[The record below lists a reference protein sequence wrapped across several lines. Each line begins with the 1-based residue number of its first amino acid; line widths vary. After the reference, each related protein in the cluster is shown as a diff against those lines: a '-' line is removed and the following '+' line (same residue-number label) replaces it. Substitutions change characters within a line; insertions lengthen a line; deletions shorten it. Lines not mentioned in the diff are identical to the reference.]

1 MMPPQRL
8 SPALLAHLPTHV
20 RLECFI
26 AVGPPYRSSN
36 INVVLRMM
44 RSPLRA
50 RSNAITYAS
59 RASVLASP
67 GSSWAVLRIAEPGG

>member
-1 MMPPQRL
+1 M
-8 SPALLAHLPTHV
+8 
-20 RLECFI
+20 